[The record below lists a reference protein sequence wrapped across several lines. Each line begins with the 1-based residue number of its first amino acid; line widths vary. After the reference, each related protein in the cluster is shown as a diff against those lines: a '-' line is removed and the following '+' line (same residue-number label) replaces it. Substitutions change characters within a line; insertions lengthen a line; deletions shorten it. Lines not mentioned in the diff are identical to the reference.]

1 GVYKLVAKEDE
12 NGRVIPKIKI
22 SENAGKITN
31 PHFKR
36 VFRIFDKTSEE
47 PIADMMCIYDE
58 DPIDE
63 TQPLEIF
70 DPDNTWKRK
79 LVTNYYLRELLV
91 PIFQNGECVYQ
102 SPSIKEI
109 RDYCKYE
116 VDHLWDEVKR
126 FENPHKFYVDLSQK
140 LYDAKMQL
148 LDEKGNNLMHGK
160 SV

>member
-1 GVYKLVAKEDE
+1 
-12 NGRVIPKIKI
+12 
-22 SENAGKITN
+22 
-31 PHFKR
+31 
-36 VFRIFDKTSEE
+36 
-47 PIADMMCIYDE
+47 MMCIYDE

-91 PIFQNGECVYQ
+91 PIFKSGECVYQ

-140 LYDAKMQL
+140 LYDAKMRL